1 MLSISLDRIQYK
13 RRMCE
18 SVLRPRNPKINNT
31 VANKFVKYLNFLLHV
46 YSVHF
51 VYSIYSFIE
60 KYMCCY
66 IKCLFPLL
74 IMCNTRNNLYL
85 VLRFINISIFIRY
98 LKFGL
103 YAQVYY
109 VYYILLI

>member
-1 MLSISLDRIQYK
+1 
-13 RRMCE
+13 
-18 SVLRPRNPKINNT
+18 
-31 VANKFVKYLNFLLHV
+31 
-46 YSVHF
+46 
-51 VYSIYSFIE
+51 
-60 KYMCCY
+60 
-66 IKCLFPLL
+66 
-74 IMCNTRNNLYL
+74 MCNTRNNLYL